1 MPNIKSAIKRTKQ
14 IEKRRAQR
22 ASQKSD
28 LRSAVKSFE
37 KAVLANDV
45 ELAKSSLLVAVKKL
59 DKAAT
64 KGLIH
69 KNAANRQ
76 KSRLM
81 KKLNVLTA
89 PVA

>member
-14 IEKRRAQR
+14 IEKRRLQR

-28 LRSAVKSFE
+28 LRTAMKNFE

-45 ELAKSSLLVAVKKL
+45 ELAKTTLLVAVKKL

-69 KNAANRQ
+69 KNAANRH

-81 KKLNVLTA
+81 KKFNKLTA

>member
-14 IEKRRAQR
+14 IEKRRLQR

-28 LRSAVKSFE
+28 LRTAMKNFE

-45 ELAKSSLLVAVKKL
+45 ELAKTTLLVAVKKL

-69 KNAANRQ
+69 KNAANRH

-81 KKLNVLTA
+81 KKFNQLTA

>member
-1 MPNIKSAIKRTKQ
+1 MPNIKSAIKRTKT

-37 KAVLANDV
+37 KAVAANDV
-45 ELAKSSLLVAVKKL
+45 ETAKSALLVAVKKL

-81 KKLNVLTA
+81 KKLNVLAA

>member
-1 MPNIKSAIKRTKQ
+1 MPNIKSAIKRTKT
-14 IEKRRAQR
+14 IEKRRAHR

-28 LRSAVKSFE
+28 LRTSLKSFE
-37 KAVLANDV
+37 KAVTASDVALAN
-45 ELAKSSLLVAVKKL
+45 STLLVAVKKL
-59 DKAAT
+59 DKAAS

-81 KKLNVLTA
+81 KKLNVLSA

>member
-1 MPNIKSAIKRTKQ
+1 MPNIKSAIKRTKT
-14 IEKRRAQR
+14 IEKRRAHR

-28 LRSAVKSFE
+28 LRTSLKNFE
-37 KAVLANDV
+37 KAVAASDV
-45 ELAKSSLLVAVKKL
+45 ALAKSTLLVAVKKL
-59 DKAAT
+59 DKAAS

-81 KKLNVLTA
+81 KKLNVLSA